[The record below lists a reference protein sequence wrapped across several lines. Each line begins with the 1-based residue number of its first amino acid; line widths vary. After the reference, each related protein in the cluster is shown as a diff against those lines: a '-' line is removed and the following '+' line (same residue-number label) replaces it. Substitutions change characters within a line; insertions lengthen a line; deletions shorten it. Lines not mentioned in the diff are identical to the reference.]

1 MKIATI
7 TMALVMAGLF
17 AHAQGEPATTQTPA
31 QSASMEQPKAETG
44 HMNKKEKK
52 HKKHGKK
59 AEKSEKTENT
69 EGMTK

>member
-7 TMALVMAGLF
+7 AMALVMTGLF
-17 AHAQGEPATTQTPA
+17 AHAQGEPAATQTPA
-31 QSASMEQPKAETG
+31 QSASMEQPKAEG

-52 HKKHGKK
+52 QKKHGKK

-69 EGMTK
+69 EGTTK